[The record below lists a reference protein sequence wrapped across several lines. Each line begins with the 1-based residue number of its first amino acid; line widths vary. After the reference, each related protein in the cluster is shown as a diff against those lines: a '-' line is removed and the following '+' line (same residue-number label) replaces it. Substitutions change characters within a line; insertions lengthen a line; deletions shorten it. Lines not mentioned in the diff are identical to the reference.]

1 MEPLPEAVAAT
12 ALHDTELQKMLV
24 LILSKRPLN
33 MTRLAAAVQ
42 ASPLLGPLLSEPL
55 VTETYSDAAV
65 YWPGSL

>member
-24 LILSKRPLN
+24 LILSRSTLN
-33 MTRLAAAVQ
+33 MTRLTASLQ
-42 ASPLLGPLLSEPL
+42 ASWVLGPLLSEPL
-55 VTETYSDAAV
+55 VTETYSDAAI